1 MKVIKTNNF
10 IKPLIVLIGVAA
22 TLTMPSQMAFAA
34 DEMIHPGDHKVS
46 QNTTPDASQFDGVH
60 SITDTARGL
69 ILRLIC
75 SLSQDM
81 MRRISVGLL

>member
-22 TLTMPSQMAFAA
+22 TLTIPSQMAFAA

-46 QNTTPDASQFDGVH
+46 QNTTPDAS
-60 SITDTARGL
+60 
-69 ILRLIC
+69 
-75 SLSQDM
+75 
-81 MRRISVGLL
+81 